1 MSWIIFAI
9 IIVVMLGVDL
19 YIITTHPHVLGFK
32 EAVRQSLIWIG
43 IAVMFGIGV
52 YFYKG
57 VDAGNMWFSAYV
69 IEKSLSMD
77 NLFVMYLIFQYFQT
91 PQEYQQECLFWGILG
106 AMILRATFI
115 FLGATLVAMFHPILY
130 IFGVVL
136 IWSAYK
142 LVFNNEE
149 EASIKENKVV
159 LFFMKHFP
167 VEGMY
172 FGNKFFLKVITDK
185 VRISATLLFITLLM
199 IETTDIIFAID
210 SIPAAF
216 GITTDTFI
224 LYTSNILA
232 VLGLRALYFVMAS
245 LVNKLWALKYG
256 IAIVLAFVGVKMCI
270 DHFVE
275 IPTIVSLIIVL
286 SVLLIS
292 GLLSTIKKLEPVK
305 A

>member
-1 MSWIIFAI
+1 
-9 IIVVMLGVDL
+9 MLGVDL
-19 YIITTHPHVLGFK
+19 YVITTHPHELGFK
-32 EAVRQSLIWIG
+32 EAVRQSLVWIG

-91 PQEYQQECLFWGILG
+91 PPEYQQECLFWGILG
-106 AMILRATFI
+106 AMVLRATFI

-142 LVFNNEE
+142 LVFTSDE
-149 EASIKENKVV
+149 EASVQENKIVI
-159 LFFMKHFP
+159 FFKKHFP
-167 VEGMY
+167 VIDMY
-172 FGNKFFLKVITDK
+172 VGNKFFIRVITDK
-185 VRISATLLFITLLM
+185 ARVTATLLFITLLM
-199 IETTDIIFAID
+199 IETTDIIFAVD

-245 LVNKLWALKYG
+245 LVNKLWAFKYG
-256 IAIVLAFVGVKMCI
+256 IALILAFVGVKMCI
-270 DHFVE
+270 DHFIE
-275 IPTIVSLIIVL
+275 IPTNVSLFIVL
-286 SVLLIS
+286 TVLGLSGLIS
-292 GLLSTIKKLEPVK
+292 TVFKQQSVIE
-305 A
+305 